1 MLNIES
7 GKYDT
12 AEALMRLK
20 LPFDIIK
27 FDRSLVLASQS
38 DKQSEE
44 IVGRLTEMFAEL
56 NYYVLYE
63 GVEDE
68 KDEEILE
75 VAKTRLEPYTE
86 KVNEALENFSN
97 ERLVKGVTREMLDM
111 TVGYTIKGLR
121 EKAYSFGEFDSEK
134 YLSDIR
140 DYFEM
145 MKNIVYSN
153 EG

>member
-44 IVGRLTEMFAEL
+44 IVGRLAEMFAEL

-63 GVEDE
+63 GVVQTHGTDE
-68 KDEEILE
+68 CD
-75 VAKTRLEPYTE
+75 
-86 KVNEALENFSN
+86 
-97 ERLVKGVTREMLDM
+97 
-111 TVGYTIKGLR
+111 
-121 EKAYSFGEFDSEK
+121 
-134 YLSDIR
+134 
-140 DYFEM
+140 
-145 MKNIVYSN
+145 
-153 EG
+153 